1 LILPHTFDEKNH
13 VYQVPGH
20 FVLST
25 SDIISLNG
33 LSDYGAIPKA
43 TLDHASWRGTQLHK
57 AIQFF
62 EEDAE
67 APEMPEEVEP
77 YFRGYLKFKIDYDF
91 EPIGALEKQIVY
103 VHSGTEQPVGCT
115 IDLRGLVKGH
125 PYILDAKTTAPWPV
139 DSQCK
144 DKKRKCLAWRLQVA
158 SYSEAT
164 DVDMEWLLRASNA
177 VPDCTGKVG
186 KGIVQVTKDGNYEFH
201 DFSRAVDDD
210 LLWDGAVRLAM
221 AKLANGYQL
230 ERR

>member
-1 LILPHTFDEKNH
+1 MILPHTFDEEKH
-13 VYQVPGH
+13 LYQVLGQ

-25 SDIISLNG
+25 SDIITLNG
-33 LSDYGAIPKA
+33 LADYNGIPSQVLA
-43 TLDHASWRGTQLHK
+43 HASWRGTQLHK

-67 APEMPEEVEP
+67 APEMPAEVEP

-91 EPIGALEKQIVY
+91 EPIGELEKQLVY
-103 VHSGTEQPVGCT
+103 VHEGTEQAVGCT

-125 PYILDAKTTAPWPV
+125 PYILDAKTTAKMYGKAMK
-139 DSQCK
+139 Q
-144 DKKRKCLAWRLQVA
+144 KCLAWRLQVA

-164 DVDMEWLLRASNA
+164 DADLAWLLKASNA
-177 VPDCTGKVG
+177 SEAKGKVG
-186 KGIVQVTKDGNYEFH
+186 KGIVQVNKEGGYEFH
-201 DFSRAVDDD
+201 DFSGALNDDM
-210 LLWDGAVRLAM
+210 LWDSAVRLAM

>member
-1 LILPHTFDEKNH
+1 MILEHTFDEELHLYK
-13 VYQVPGH
+13 VPGQ

-33 LSDYGAIPKA
+33 LSDYNGIPSQVLA
-43 TLDHASWRGTQLHK
+43 HASWRGTQLHK

-67 APEMPEEVEP
+67 APSMPEEVEP

-91 EPIGALEKQIVY
+91 EPIGVLEKQLVY
-103 VHSGTEQPVGCT
+103 VHEGTEQPVGCT

-125 PYILDAKTTAPWPV
+125 PYILDAKTTAKMYGKAMK
-139 DSQCK
+139 Q
-144 DKKRKCLAWRLQVA
+144 KCLAWRLQVA

-164 DVDMEWLLRASNA
+164 QFDQDWFQNLPAFDGAM
-177 VPDCTGKVG
+177 G
-186 KGIVQVTKDGNYEFH
+186 KGIVQVNKEGGYEFH
-201 DFSRAVDDD
+201 DFSAVDDS
-210 LLWDGAVRLAM
+210 LAWDGAVRLAM
-221 AKLANGYQL
+221 LKLANGFQL